1 MVQNNDNLMRDMLK
15 KGDELRPKYEEF
27 DFD

>member
-1 MVQNNDNLMRDMLK
+1 MVQNNDNLMRDMLR
-15 KGDELRPKYEEF
+15 KGDALRPKYEEF